1 MPTYSF
7 IDTDTEE
14 EFEIFMSMSDREEF
28 LKENPSVKPIMLS
41 APALVRGTN
50 SNNKVPDGF
59 KEVLSKVAESHKGSS
74 VGEKHY
80 KRSIKETKTKRVV
93 DSLYKKKYGK

>member
-50 SNNKVPDGF
+50 SNNKVPEGF
-59 KEVLSKVAESHKGSS
+59 KEVLSKVAEAHPES
-74 VGEKHY
+74 VVGDRYGK
-80 KRSIKETKTKRVV
+80 KTIKSVKTKEIV
-93 DSLYKKKYGK
+93 KKYYEKSKKG